1 MMNDNKQS
9 WKQYVALEE
18 RQSYVD
24 STEINMQIQKSIFRK
39 YTPV

>member
-9 WKQYVALEE
+9 WKAYVALKE

-24 STEINMQIQKSIFRK
+24 STEINMQIQKKVFSEN
-39 YTPV
+39 TH